1 MVVLEAECN
10 MLGTLVTNMSKGDHS
25 STSNQV
31 QSVNSNCGKLNEE
44 AIVHQLEFVM
54 EIEHRTPEIGK
65 TTLEE
70 TTSRH
75 DFC

>member
-25 STSNQV
+25 SASNQV

-44 AIVHQLEFVM
+44 AVVHRLEVVM
-54 EIEHRTPEIGK
+54 EIEHPSPETGK
-65 TTLEE
+65 TMLEE

-75 DFC
+75 AFC